1 MSRRHP
7 WRRAIWVAASAA
19 TLVSLAALAQAP
31 EVQQN
36 SGPTGAVTTAVG
48 PRNAPLYNGAQALQ
62 AGFPEEGVR
71 LTLEGL
77 SLAEGKREQDTALS
91 NLCSGYLRL
100 RQFDAALKYC
110 NLLLESNPS
119 AWRGY
124 NTRAMIYLELQQY
137 DKADEDLKRAEAI
150 NPDAN
155 TLKVA
160 RAMWMD
166 AVHPVAPEVEID
178 DRNRSGSSTSDK

>member
-1 MSRRHP
+1 M
-7 WRRAIWVAASAA
+7 
-19 TLVSLAALAQAP
+19 
-31 EVQQN
+31 
-36 SGPTGAVTTAVG
+36 
-48 PRNAPLYNGAQALQ
+48 
-62 AGFPEEGVR
+62 R

-100 RQFDAALKYC
+100 RQFDAALM
-110 NLLLESNPS
+110 LQPSSQSNPS

-178 DRNRSGSSTSDK
+178 DRNRSGTSTSDK